1 MGLIE
6 RIKSALGLRSSGSE
20 SQSRATTGDG
30 SSPSR
35 DSATE
40 SDRDDIETGRE
51 TETGVETGTGDEVE
65 SDDDSGSDAG
75 TGDDYVDVTVE
86 HEPETDSRD
95 TEPDGESAAVGERP
109 TDSEPA
115 PDAAE
120 QAQHGPD
127 ATPEQTQAEPDT
139 ASEDAVKGTDT
150 DTGEGG
156 ADADVEDLKGIGPT
170 YGERLREAGYG
181 TVDAL
186 AAADAD
192 TVADESGIAESRI
205 EKWIDRARTY

>member
-51 TETGVETGTGDEVE
+51 TETGVETGTGADTEDEWISKAVTGDEVE

-75 TGDDYVDVTVE
+75 TGDDCVDVTVE

-115 PDAAE
+115 PDA
-120 QAQHGPD
+120 
-127 ATPEQTQAEPDT
+127 AEPDT